1 MRIKKNE
8 HENVLLI
15 MRYKVQYTAHP
26 THILLIA
33 TLNSSNLS
41 PSLSKVTFGLHVDVK
56 VLCLET
62 ALLVEFQKF
71 MEQPLELFKNALLII
86 KSAKSQ
92 SSSRECYV
100 EDAYGGAPNPYQPT
114 S

>member
-15 MRYKVQYTAHP
+15 MRYKVQYTTHP

-41 PSLSKVTFGLHVDVK
+41 PSLSKVTFACGCQGTMLRDCTSHGVSK
-56 VLCLET
+56 IHGT
-62 ALLVEFQKF
+62 AIGV
-71 MEQPLELFKNALLII
+71 
-86 KSAKSQ
+86 
-92 SSSRECYV
+92 V
-100 EDAYGGAPNPYQPT
+100 
-114 S
+114 

>member
-41 PSLSKVTFGLHVDVK
+41 PSLSKVTFAHGCQGTMLRDCTSRGVSKIHG
-56 VLCLET
+56 T
-62 ALLVEFQKF
+62 AIGV
-71 MEQPLELFKNALLII
+71 
-86 KSAKSQ
+86 
-92 SSSRECYV
+92 V
-100 EDAYGGAPNPYQPT
+100 
-114 S
+114 